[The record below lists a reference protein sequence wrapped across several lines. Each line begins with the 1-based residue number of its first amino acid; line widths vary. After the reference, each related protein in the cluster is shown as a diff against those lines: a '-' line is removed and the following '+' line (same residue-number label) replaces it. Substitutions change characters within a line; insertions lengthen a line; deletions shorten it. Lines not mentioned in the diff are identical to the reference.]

1 MMYHLQ
7 VNGKLVWKNMTRRKA
22 MEYFEIARVLR
33 PGEEISVLMTEKVE
47 VV

>member
-1 MMYHLQ
+1 MYHLQ

-22 MEYFEIARVLR
+22 MECFDIAKTLR

-47 VV
+47 VD